1 MTSKNVVIGQKVSET
16 KVKLAKVLR
25 RNMTGEEAI
34 LWQHLRA
41 NRLNGL
47 HFRRQ
52 QIIDGFIADFYC
64 HSEGIVIE
72 ADGDIHGQRTGY
84 DAERDR
90 VLSARG
96 LRVFRVRNEE
106 IRNNLTDVLEHIV
119 NLCNT

>member
-1 MTSKNVVIGQKVSET
+1 MTSKNIVIGQKVSET
-16 KVKLAKVLR
+16 KVKIAKKLR
-25 RNMTGEEAI
+25 RNMTDEEAV
-34 LWQHLRA
+34 LWEYLKA

-72 ADGDIHGQRTGY
+72 ADGDIHEQRTGY
-84 DAERDR
+84 DVERDR
-90 VLSARG
+90 ILSARG

-106 IRNNLTDVLEHIV
+106 IRNSLTDVLEHIV
-119 NLCNT
+119 NLCKT